1 MVRWFTCNSIA
12 RWLIWPAIILCTAWS
27 NPAQLTAWALQHL
40 CKWQIIFSN
49 HRKYSEVKKIIN
61 TSISISIRKKFDC
74 KKMYLFTRQ
83 NHFFLFDNRAE
94 VERLSIVCSVAHL
107 LSCNSYSVVNLFS
120 CSVIELLSCL
130 VARLLII
137 FLTGALECHGRLGL
151 PGWSGTNSWPKVS
164 KNDISFC
171 KFHYLWLDYCQGA
184 QSAFKNYF

>member
-1 MVRWFTCNSIA
+1 MLTCS
-12 RWLIWPAIILCTAWS
+12 L
-27 NPAQLTAWALQHL
+27 
-40 CKWQIIFSN
+40 
-49 HRKYSEVKKIIN
+49 
-61 TSISISIRKKFDC
+61 
-74 KKMYLFTRQ
+74 
-83 NHFFLFDNRAE
+83 
-94 VERLSIVCSVAHL
+94 VEL

-151 PGWSGTNSWPKVS
+151 PGWSGTNSWPKFFKVS

-171 KFHYLWLDYCQGA
+171 KFNYLRLDYCQGA